1 MSPMEIGSSAPQK
14 AKHNTNAVSVTKKGG
29 LRIALSFCSDLL
41 YCADIPDSRTMWLT
55 LATTGDH
62 HG

>member
-1 MSPMEIGSSAPQK
+1 NRRRSINNPLSSSLLG
-14 AKHNTNAVSVTKKGG
+14 NWGG